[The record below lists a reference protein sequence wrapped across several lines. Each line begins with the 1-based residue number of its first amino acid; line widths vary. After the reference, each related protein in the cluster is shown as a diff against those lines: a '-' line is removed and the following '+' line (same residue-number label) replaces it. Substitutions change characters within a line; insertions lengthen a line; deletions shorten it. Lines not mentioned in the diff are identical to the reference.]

1 MKVLFVTAELAPLAT
16 SGGLG
21 DAIAGIAHALDRHG
35 VSVTVLM
42 PRYQMLGEI
51 GEARPGEGP
60 ARALYSHQLGNLRV
74 LLVDDPKSFDRPGIY
89 GPEAGSAYEDEWFRW
104 SRFCRVAAAL
114 SGQFD
119 LLHLHDAQTAGVALL
134 SSSPTVLTLHNA
146 AYPVLGP
153 AVGVEALFSENPE
166 AATLLEWFG
175 DANLLKAGVLAA
187 DQVTTVSP
195 GYARQIA
202 VDPEV
207 SSGLNDYLAALPN
220 AVVGIMNG
228 IDTGRFDPALDATL
242 PGTFSIRD
250 MSGRASA
257 RAALVDRSGLD
268 GGGMLF
274 GMVGRMTG
282 QKGLELIDP
291 ILSEMVASGFRL
303 VAVGNGEEDDR
314 VDAWAAGYP
323 QAVWHA
329 PYSQALARLV
339 WAGGDSYLMP
349 SRFEPGGL
357 GNLYAMR
364 YGAPPVVRL
373 TGGLA
378 DTVVDADADPTR
390 GNGFGF
396 EEYEPAELESTL
408 RRAMGVFR
416 EDPHRWRQLQ
426 IRGMETDWGWDP
438 AARKYLDVYR
448 TVLNRT
454 P

>member
-42 PRYQMLGEI
+42 PRYQMLGDI

-60 ARALYSHQLGNLRV
+60 ARALHEYRVGNLRV
-74 LLVDDPKSFDRPGIY
+74 LLVEDPESFDRPGIY
-89 GPEAGSAYEDEWFRW
+89 GPQAGFAYEDEWLRW
-104 SRFCRVAAAL
+104 GRFSQVGAAL

-119 LLHLHDAQTAGVALL
+119 LVHLHDAQTAGVALL

-146 AYPVLGP
+146 AYPVTGP
-153 AVGVEALFSENPE
+153 AAQVEVLFSDNPD
-166 AATLLEWFG
+166 AATLLGWFG
-175 DANLLKAGVLAA
+175 DANLLKAGVLSA

-202 VDPEV
+202 LDPEV
-207 SSGLNDYLAALPN
+207 SSGLNDYLASLDHP
-220 AVVGIMNG
+220 VVGIMNG
-228 IDTGRFDPALDATL
+228 IDTDRFNPASDASL
-242 PGTFSIRD
+242 PAVFSAED
-250 MSGRASA
+250 LSGRAQA
-257 RAALVDRSGLD
+257 RRLLVEQTGLD
-268 GGGMLF
+268 GSGMLF

-282 QKGLELIDP
+282 QKGLDLIDP
-291 ILSEMVASGFRL
+291 IIADLVSSGARL
-303 VAVGNGEEDDR
+303 VAVGNGEEDHL
-314 VDAWAAGYP
+314 VDAWASTYP
-323 QAVWHA
+323 EAVWHA
-329 PYSQALARLV
+329 PYTQPLARLV
-339 WAGGDSYLMP
+339 WAAGDSFLMP

-378 DTVVDADADPTR
+378 DTVIDADMDPER

-396 EEYEPAELESTL
+396 EDYEPAELQATVERSI
-408 RRAMGVFR
+408 GVFR
-416 EDPHRWRQLQ
+416 NEPDRWRELQ
-426 IRGMETDWGWDP
+426 QRGMQADWGWDP
-438 AARKYLDVYR
+438 AAEKYLSVYR
-448 TVLNRT
+448 SVLSR